1 MATAPEALREPLVN
15 RVIRAVQDECRFICE
30 TNNLRIS
37 A

>member
-15 RVIRAVQDECRFICE
+15 RAIRAVQKGCGFICA